1 MNDVYTEDFSK
12 FGFRELDEAGK
23 LLTAIKNGLPSDF
36 DDEGI
41 KVGFNMNSG
50 FVFLTNSEYQVA
62 MLDDKG
68 KLYSFYTTPYEGY
81 EGSLEELLEEYDNMN
96 DEDKDFVDELVS
108 RGYWYIINCRICENA
123 LEPLLTY
130 KNMPKAAQNFPDKDS
145 AFTSAIF
152 ENNFKI

>member
-1 MNDVYTEDFSK
+1 MSDFYTEDFSE

-36 DDEGI
+36 DDGGI
-41 KVGFNMNSG
+41 RVGFNRNSG
-50 FVFLTNSEYQVA
+50 FVFLTNDEYQVA

-96 DEDKDFVDELVS
+96 NEDKDFVDELVS
-108 RGYWYIINCRICENA
+108 RGYWYIINCSHGFYSACRGVETMREIYLKYKFYLLIYKIINGGKNA
-123 LEPLLTY
+123 
-130 KNMPKAAQNFPDKDS
+130 
-145 AFTSAIF
+145 
-152 ENNFKI
+152 NNR